1 MAVDNHLVA
10 VSSIAAD
17 SPLPSP
23 PLHMGGA
30 PGVNVDSP
38 GQAAYRFLTQRRT
51 HTMSVMCSLA
61 VCKAQTGMCGHE
73 KAMLSVAVL
82 AAIGIG
88 AYFLI
93 LG

>member
-1 MAVDNHLVA
+1 M
-10 VSSIAAD
+10 SG
-17 SPLPSP
+17 P
-23 PLHMGGA
+23 
-30 PGVNVDSP
+30 PGVSVDSP
-38 GQAAYRFLTQRRT
+38 AQAAYRLPHRKDNT
-51 HTMSVMCSLA
+51 TMSVMCSLA